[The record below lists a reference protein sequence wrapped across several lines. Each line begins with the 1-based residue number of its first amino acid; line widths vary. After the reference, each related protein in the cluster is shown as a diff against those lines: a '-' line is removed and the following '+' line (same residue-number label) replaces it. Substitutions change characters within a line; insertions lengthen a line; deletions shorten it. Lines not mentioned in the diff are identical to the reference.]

1 MRSLQFDSYYA
12 FCGSGGGA
20 YGFQQSVAHLF
31 DCRSTF
37 RVLGGFD
44 VDPKAVANFEYLTG
58 VAAML
63 ADARVKMEQYFQDNR
78 AYPAGCTNT
87 TPVAAGNVLV
97 QTLKN
102 FTLTCVTDPPNN
114 TYTVT
119 ATGTGPVA
127 GFTYTINQNNVKTSA
142 FSGTGA
148 SAGWTAASPNN
159 CWVIRK
165 GGVC

>member
-1 MRSLQFDSYYA
+1 MVRTQR
-12 FCGSGGGA
+12 
-20 YGFQQSVAHLF
+20 GFTLIEIMVTVAIVAILA
-31 DCRSTF
+31 
-37 RVLGGFD
+37 
-44 VDPKAVANFEYLTG
+44 AVALPSYRDYVTRGRLTE
-58 VAAML
+58 AMGGL

-97 QTLKN
+97 QTLQN
-102 FTLTCVTDPPNN
+102 FTLTCVTDPANN

-127 GFTYTINQNNVKTSA
+127 GFTYTINQNNVKTST